1 MPTKTPSNSSTAAEC
16 RFSAG
21 KVQLVKRDGEKPTLT
36 GYGAVFY
43 KDGDPATQY
52 QLWSDTFERIMPGAF
67 DRALREDDVRSLF
80 NHDSNII
87 LGRNRAGTLKLSVD
101 EKGLKYDVTPPD
113 TQLCRDQVLT
123 PIDRG
128 DVSGS
133 SFMFVPLRTV
143 WVEEVRDG
151 KTIYLRQVEE
161 VQLWEVGPVVFPA
174 YEGTTTG
181 LRASGELTELKAS
194 LEAYLAGRGQSR
206 DAADA
211 VKVRADYVKMRA
223 SLAG

>member
-1 MPTKTPSNSSTAAEC
+1 MPQPTNSSLVAEC

-21 KVQLVKRDGEKPTLT
+21 KVHLLKREGEKPTLT

-43 KDGDPATQY
+43 KAGDPATEY
-52 QLWSDTFERIMPGAF
+52 QLWSDTYERVMAGAF

-80 NHDSNII
+80 NHDSNIV
-87 LGRNRAGTLKLSVD
+87 LGRNRAGTLRLSVD
-101 EKGLKYDVTPPD
+101 EKGLRYDVTPPD

-151 KTIYLRQVEE
+151 RTFYIRQLEE
-161 VQLWEVGPVVFPA
+161 CQLWEVGPVVFPA
-174 YEGTTTG
+174 YEGTTAG
-181 LRASGELTELKAS
+181 MRAASDLAEVKAS
-194 LEAYLAGRGQSR
+194 LESYLSGRTKSR
-206 DAADA
+206 DEADA
-211 VKVRADYVKMRA
+211 VQVRADYVRFRNSM
-223 SLAG
+223 AGS

>member
-1 MPTKTPSNSSTAAEC
+1 MTTQTPTNSSLAGER

-21 KVQLVKRDGEKPTLT
+21 KVQLVKRDGEKPGLT

-43 KDGDPATQY
+43 KAGDPSTEY
-52 QLWSDTFERIMPGAF
+52 QLWSDTYERIMPGAF
-67 DRALREDDVRSLF
+67 DRAMREDDVRSLF
-80 NHDSNII
+80 NHDSNIV

-123 PIDRG
+123 PIERG

-151 KTIYLRQVEE
+151 RTFYFRNLED

-181 LRASGELTELKAS
+181 LRAAGDLAELKAS
-194 LEAYLAGRGQSR
+194 LDDYKVQRGQ
-206 DAADA
+206 AADA
-211 VKVRADYVKMRA
+211 VKVRADYVRFLVTGG
-223 SLAG
+223 S

>member
-1 MPTKTPSNSSTAAEC
+1 MTTRTPTNSSLAAER

-21 KVQLVKRDGEKPTLT
+21 KVQLVKRDGERPVLV

-43 KDGDPATQY
+43 KAGDPATEY
-52 QLWSDTFERIMPGAF
+52 QLWSDTYERIMPGAF

-80 NHDSNII
+80 NHDSNIV

-101 EKGLKYDVTPPD
+101 EKGLKYETTPPD

-133 SFMFVPLRTV
+133 SFMFVPIRTV
-143 WVEEVRDG
+143 WVEEVREGRTFYFRNLED
-151 KTIYLRQVEE
+151 

-181 LRASGELTELKAS
+181 LRAAGDLGELKAS
-194 LEAYLAGRGQSR
+194 LDAHKLQRGQV
-206 DAADA
+206 ADA
-211 VKVRADYVKMRA
+211 VKVRADYARFRNSMDG
-223 SLAG
+223 S